1 VRLVAAGLAEEL
13 GVETLDSLALMR
25 LAQGHILVRLVESC
39 GSARSEVDEV
49 AHDCVLYRLAAA
61 VDAAAGAAHDLY
73 EVVVGGAVFD
83 LLHNSVGVCES
94 ADYAD
99 LYLHAVDGVGRFL
112 YALGAANLGEVEALE
127 LLAGELF
134 YGGSQRRF
142 HNAAGCAEDDCR
154 AGGIAERVVKFL
166 VGQVLEEDTRAFYHS
181 AELSRGQ
188 GVVDI
193 RIAGRGLI
201 VALCLELL
209 RRAGHYADND
219 DILRV
224 DSHLLRIPGLDYR
237 ARHLLGRLAGGEVI
251 EHIGVVMLAV
261 FYPSGRAGG
270 YHREHAA
277 VLDSAEELVCLFDY
291 REVRAEVGVKDLVEA
306 ETSERRDHL
315 ALNVGAY
322 VHSEALAES
331 DADRGRGVNND
342 ELLGVVYSL
351 EHLCGVILLV
361 DSAGRAVD
369 YALAAGDARHGVER
383 LLECRA
389 DVSVKAAGVCADNG
403 DVLSLARGYA
413 AAAEDALSVVS
424 YHMYGG
430 VVVFVDGIRA
440 VEATL
445 VVNAELLAE
454 LLELTGSAAYAGET
468 LPVMRR
474 EDELESRL
482 AALAHALR
490 VCEYL
495 HALVYGVDAGGHE
508 RAGALDLNH
517 ADTARADFVYL
528 LEVAEGRDLYAG
540 RTRRLKYG
548 YALGYA
554 QRHIVYLNIYHFH
567 AVLTLLP

>member
-1 VRLVAAGLAEEL
+1 
-13 GVETLDSLALMR
+13 
-25 LAQGHILVRLVESC
+25 
-39 GSARSEVDEV
+39 
-49 AHDCVLYRLAAA
+49 
-61 VDAAAGAAHDLY
+61 
-73 EVVVGGAVFD
+73 
-83 LLHNSVGVCES
+83 
-94 ADYAD
+94 
-99 LYLHAVDGVGRFL
+99 
-112 YALGAANLGEVEALE
+112 
-127 LLAGELF
+127 
-134 YGGSQRRF
+134 
-142 HNAAGCAEDDCR
+142 
-154 AGGIAERVVKFL
+154 
-166 VGQVLEEDTRAFYHS
+166 VLEEDTCAFYHS

-201 VALCLELL
+201 FALCLELL

-277 VLDSAEELVCLFDY
+277 VPDSAEELVCFFDY

-331 DADRGRGVNND
+331 DADRGRGVNNY
-342 ELLGVVYSL
+342 ELLGVVDSL
-351 EHLCGVILLV
+351 EHLCGVVLLV

-369 YALAAGDARHGVER
+369 YALAARDARHGVER
-383 LLECRA
+383 LFECRA

-403 DVLSLARGYA
+403 DMLSLARGYA

-430 VVVFVDGIRA
+430 VVVFVDGICA

-445 VVNAELLAE
+445 VVNTELLAE

-468 LPVMRR
+468 LSVMRR

-508 RAGALDLNH
+508 RAGALDLDH